1 METKNGALY
10 FVMTVIV
17 FLIAASAPASLVNLE
32 PITPNVVNY
41 EYPDLNIYVNAYE
54 DNQMAYFQFVN
65 ESLIT
70 SSVAAIYFDEDH
82 FDGVIGTITPEGVVF
97 NVDIVNPG
105 ELPQAGLLDPPFTSS
120 ISFGSEKPPA
130 HEGINPGQEMTII
143 LQLNDS
149 LGSSNWL
156 EDFQTGQLRVGAH
169 VIGLPDGSSYS
180 AVGGRIPEPATLSIL
195 GLGSIF
201 FLTSRKKVYSAV
213 AKTPK
218 QFLMLVL
225 IMTVAFA
232 GNAHAMISDGR
243 LEFPDDVDEKP
254 YQITLLDVDQKN
266 EDSVACLKVD
276 SFSIGSSN
284 TLTLSLDQYSIS
296 LSGLLNSFKT
306 ISFISDYS
314 DVMDLSKIA
323 IEANMFSLKN

>member
-1 METKNGALY
+1 
-10 FVMTVIV
+10 
-17 FLIAASAPASLVNLE
+17 SAPASLVQLE
-32 PITPNVVNY
+32 PIAPDEANY

-54 DNQMAYFQFVN
+54 NDQMAYFQFFN
-65 ESLIT
+65 ETLIA

-82 FDGVIGTITPEGVVF
+82 FDGVIDIITSEGVAI
-97 NVDIVNPG
+97 NVDTAKPG
-105 ELPQAGLLDPPFTSS
+105 ELPGASLLDPTFTSS

-143 LQLNDS
+143 FKLN
-149 LGSSNWL
+149 GSVGAQNWL

-180 AVGGRIPEPATLSIL
+180 AVSVPPEGQIPEPATLSIL
-195 GLGSIF
+195 GLGSM
-201 FLTSRKKVYSAV
+201 FLLKSRKKVYSVV

-225 IMTVAFA
+225 IMLVAFA
-232 GNAHAMISDGR
+232 GNTHAMISDGR
-243 LEFPDDVDEKP
+243 LAITQDLDEKP
-254 YQITLLDVDQKN
+254 YRITLLDVDQKN
-266 EDSVACLKVD
+266 DDGAACLKVD

-284 TLTLSLDQYSIS
+284 TLTVSLDRYRIS
-296 LSGLLNSFKT
+296 LSDLPNSFET

-314 DVMDLSKIA
+314 DVMDISKIA
-323 IEANMFSLKN
+323 IETNMFSLNN